1 MQDLEE
7 FLVSLVVGRRD
18 LPKKFASV
26 YEQLRSCG
34 AIAKDSALHRLSPAF
49 IIARIHKNKGGVFA
63 HNIASPKAKGLRL
76 GRGRNGASTLAN
88 GDIALLLIR
97 SKDPRIIKV
106 LNRHSTPAS
115 RLVCL
120 AQKKGKIIGIDCKSL
135 ESISLPFSQKSLRA
149 LPKHCVLAYQ
159 GTEITKILGSLLD
172 PSIDEHIILDKY
184 NFASD
189 FSQQAKEF
197 AKSFGVVDVGY
208 YTDRVDLCDKPFIT
222 IDPSDAKDHDDA
234 VFWEQDSHTLYIA
247 IADVSEYV
255 APNTEL
261 DMQARSRCFSLYFP
275 HICYPML
282 PNTLSQSLC
291 SLRANEPKLALVWEI
306 VLHKRTKLPRSAR
319 LYEAVITPR
328 ANISYEQAQGILD
341 SSGESELAWLRDL
354 YSNTQKLKAKRLE
367 SGYDFMS
374 VDRAMRLDTQGAIES
389 IHIHTAC
396 PSHSLIEESMLLANI
411 LSAQV
416 LADLCEEGG
425 IYRAHEPPSDERIYA
440 LLSQAKELGYTI
452 PKGDFH
458 AQIQALQKDALKR
471 GENARE
477 QLDTLIIKSQK
488 EARYTDKRE
497 AHFGLG
503 FAAYTHFTS
512 PIRRYSDLIAH
523 RLLKT
528 LMRDFPK
535 RTITL
540 QSGVSLASKTRKQIA
555 YILESSGAII
565 PLLNE
570 KERQIARAEAEFK
583 DRKYTRL
590 ASGLVGECVGVR
602 VVDERYPALGV
613 ICAGDF
619 NVGDSAL
626 LKKHRLSPSALLV
639 LRDKS
644 GISSPRLCDRQPSLI
659 SARGSKTSEAVQGE
673 AEAGFFSKNPDF
685 SSQILE
691 SQSGFTKSAQAL
703 ESTFSH
709 CGQEIQKMDSKK
721 NVDCH
726 ADKSARND
734 NKNAICEKVDSSKQ
748 AHFLSSRALRQQSV
762 AIHTHNAQN
771 TSLEST
777 FDNPNAKT
785 QKVDS
790 RKNARKNAQSIE
802 SSNAK
807 KNPALLQGA
816 RVVITQA
823 PCELMRD
830 ELYTAVIERVDL
842 IAAKIYVQ
850 IP

>member
-135 ESISLPFSQKSLRA
+135 ESIPLPFSQKSLRA

-172 PSIDEHIILDKY
+172 PRIDEHIILDKY

-197 AKSFGVVDVGY
+197 AKSFGIVDVGY

-396 PSHSLIEESMLLANI
+396 PSHSLIEEAMLLANI

-540 QSGVSLASKTRKQIA
+540 QRGVSLASKTRKQIA

-626 LKKHRLSPSALLV
+626 LKKHRLSPSGIPCFKATADPKSSSAL
-639 LRDKS
+639 KS
-644 GISSPRLCDRQPSLI
+644 IKSP
-659 SARGSKTSEAVQGE
+659 TSNTAI
-673 AEAGFFSKNPDF
+673 PR
-685 SSQILE
+685 ILE
-691 SQSGFTKSAQAL
+691 EEKHALCEKLAAIDKQAQAL
-703 ESTFSH
+703 ESTFLN
-709 CGQEIQKMDSKK
+709 CGQEIQKMDSRE

-726 ADKSARND
+726 ADKSAHND

-762 AIHTHNAQN
+762 AIHTHNAQD

>member
-135 ESISLPFSQKSLRA
+135 ESITLPFSQKSLRA

-197 AKSFGVVDVGY
+197 AKSFGIVDVGY

-341 SSGESELAWLRDL
+341 SSGEGELAWLRDL
-354 YSNTQKLKAKRLE
+354 YGNTQKLKAKRLE

-374 VDRAMRLDTQGAIES
+374 VDRTMRLDTQGAIES

-590 ASGLVGECVGVR
+590 ASGLVGERVGVR

-613 ICAGDF
+613 ICA
-619 NVGDSAL
+619 
-626 LKKHRLSPSALLV
+626 
-639 LRDKS
+639 
-644 GISSPRLCDRQPSLI
+644 
-659 SARGSKTSEAVQGE
+659 SEAKQVSLE
-673 AEAGFFSKNPDF
+673 
-685 SSQILE
+685 ILE
-691 SQSGFTKSAQAL
+691 SQSGFTKQAQAL
-703 ESTFSH
+703 ESTFLN
-709 CGQEIQKMDSKK
+709 CGQEIQKMDSKE

-726 ADKSARND
+726 ADKSAHND

-748 AHFLSSRALRQQSV
+748 THFLSSRALRQQSV
-762 AIHTHNAQN
+762 AIHTHNAQDTN
-771 TSLEST
+771 LEST

>member
-135 ESISLPFSQKSLRA
+135 ESITLPFSQKSLRA
-149 LPKHCVLAYQ
+149 LPKHCVLVYQ

-189 FSQQAKEF
+189 FSQQAKDF
-197 AKSFGVVDVGY
+197 AKSFGIVDVGY

-374 VDRAMRLDTQGAIES
+374 VDRTMRLDTQGAIES

-440 LLSQAKELGYTI
+440 LFSQAKELGYTI

-555 YILESSGAII
+555 YILESSGAVI

-613 ICAGDF
+613 ICAGDSVLGNHSRDF
-619 NVGDSAL
+619 MDF
-626 LKKHRLSPSALLV
+626 LKKHRLSPSGIPCFKATADPKSSSAL
-639 LRDKS
+639 KS
-644 GISSPRLCDRQPSLI
+644 IKSP
-659 SARGSKTSEAVQGE
+659 TSNTAI
-673 AEAGFFSKNPDF
+673 PR
-685 SSQILE
+685 ILE
-691 SQSGFTKSAQAL
+691 EEKHALCEKLAAIDKQAQAL
-703 ESTFSH
+703 ESTFLN
-709 CGQEIQKMDSKK
+709 CGQEIQKMDSRE

-726 ADKSARND
+726 ADKSAHND

-790 RKNARKNAQSIE
+790 RKNARKNAQSVE

>member
-135 ESISLPFSQKSLRA
+135 ESITLPFSQKSLRA
-149 LPKHCVLAYQ
+149 LPKHCVLVYQ

-189 FSQQAKEF
+189 FSQQAKDF
-197 AKSFGVVDVGY
+197 AKSFGIVDVGY

-234 VFWEQDSHTLYIA
+234 VFWEQDSHTLYVA

-374 VDRAMRLDTQGAIES
+374 VDRTMRLDTQGAIES

-440 LLSQAKELGYTI
+440 LFSQAKELGYTI

-590 ASGLVGECVGVR
+590 ASGLVGECVRVR

-613 ICAGDF
+613 ICA
-619 NVGDSAL
+619 
-626 LKKHRLSPSALLV
+626 
-639 LRDKS
+639 
-644 GISSPRLCDRQPSLI
+644 
-659 SARGSKTSEAVQGE
+659 SEAKQVSLE
-673 AEAGFFSKNPDF
+673 
-685 SSQILE
+685 ILE
-691 SQSGFTKSAQAL
+691 SQSGFTKQAQAL
-703 ESTFSH
+703 ESTFLN
-709 CGQEIQKMDSKK
+709 CGQEIQKMDSKE

-790 RKNARKNAQSIE
+790 RKNAQSIE

-823 PCELMRD
+823 PCELMHD

>member
-135 ESISLPFSQKSLRA
+135 ESIPLPFSQKSLRA

-197 AKSFGVVDVGY
+197 AKSFGIVDVGY
-208 YTDRVDLCDKPFIT
+208 YADRVDLCDKPFIT

-374 VDRAMRLDTQGAIES
+374 VDRTMRLDTQGAIES

-440 LLSQAKELGYTI
+440 LFSQAKELGYTI

-570 KERQIARAEAEFK
+570 KERQIARAEVEFK

-626 LKKHRLSPSALLV
+626 LKKHRLSPSDIPCFKATAHPKSSSAL
-639 LRDKS
+639 KS
-644 GISSPRLCDRQPSLI
+644 IKSP
-659 SARGSKTSEAVQGE
+659 TSNTAI
-673 AEAGFFSKNPDF
+673 PR
-685 SSQILE
+685 ILE
-691 SQSGFTKSAQAL
+691 EEKHALCEKLAVIDKQAQAL
-703 ESTFSH
+703 ESTFLN
-709 CGQEIQKMDSKK
+709 CGQEIQKMDSKE

-762 AIHTHNAQN
+762 AIHTHNAQD

>member
-1 MQDLEE
+1 MDLEE

-76 GRGRNGASTLAN
+76 GRGRNGASTLAD

-135 ESISLPFSQKSLRA
+135 ESITLPFSQKSLRA

-197 AKSFGVVDVGY
+197 AKSFGIVDVGY

-396 PSHSLIEESMLLANI
+396 PSHSLIEEAMLLANI

-613 ICAGDF
+613 ICA
-619 NVGDSAL
+619 
-626 LKKHRLSPSALLV
+626 
-639 LRDKS
+639 
-644 GISSPRLCDRQPSLI
+644 
-659 SARGSKTSEAVQGE
+659 SEAKQVSLE
-673 AEAGFFSKNPDF
+673 
-685 SSQILE
+685 ILE
-691 SQSGFTKSAQAL
+691 SQSGFTKQAQAL
-703 ESTFSH
+703 ESTFLN
-709 CGQEIQKMDSKK
+709 CGQEIQKMDSKE

-726 ADKSARND
+726 ADKSAHND

-748 AHFLSSRALRQQSV
+748 THFLSSRALRQQSV
-762 AIHTHNAQN
+762 AIHTHNAQDTN
-771 TSLEST
+771 LEST

>member
-34 AIAKDSALHRLSPAF
+34 AIAKDSALHRLFPAF

-149 LPKHCVLAYQ
+149 LPKHCVLVYQ

-197 AKSFGVVDVGY
+197 AKSFGIVDVGY

-341 SSGESELAWLRDL
+341 SSGESELTWLRDL

-374 VDRAMRLDTQGAIES
+374 VDRTMRLDPQGAIES

-396 PSHSLIEESMLLANI
+396 PSHSLIEEAMLLANI

-440 LLSQAKELGYTI
+440 LFSQAKELGYTI

-613 ICAGDF
+613 ICAGDSVLGNHSRDF
-619 NVGDSAL
+619 MDFKATADPKSSSAL
-626 LKKHRLSPSALLV
+626 KSIKSPTSNTA
-639 LRDKS
+639 
-644 GISSPRLCDRQPSLI
+644 IPR
-659 SARGSKTSEAVQGE
+659 
-673 AEAGFFSKNPDF
+673 
-685 SSQILE
+685 ILE
-691 SQSGFTKSAQAL
+691 EEKHALCEKLAAIDKQAQAL
-703 ESTFSH
+703 ESTFLN
-709 CGQEIQKMDSKK
+709 CGQEIQKMDSRE

-726 ADKSARND
+726 ADKSAHND

-790 RKNARKNAQSIE
+790 RKNARKNAQSVE

>member
-135 ESISLPFSQKSLRA
+135 ESIPLPFSQKSLRA

-197 AKSFGVVDVGY
+197 AKSFGIVDVGY

-374 VDRAMRLDTQGAIES
+374 VDRTMRLDTQGAIES

-440 LLSQAKELGYTI
+440 LFSQAKELGYTI

-626 LKKHRLSPSALLV
+626 LKKHRLSPSGIPCFKATADPKSSSAL
-639 LRDKS
+639 KS
-644 GISSPRLCDRQPSLI
+644 IKSP
-659 SARGSKTSEAVQGE
+659 TSNTAI
-673 AEAGFFSKNPDF
+673 PR
-685 SSQILE
+685 ILE
-691 SQSGFTKSAQAL
+691 EEKHALCEKLAVIDKQAQAL
-703 ESTFSH
+703 ESTFLN
-709 CGQEIQKMDSKK
+709 CGQEIQKMDSRE

-726 ADKSARND
+726 ADKSAHND

-762 AIHTHNAQN
+762 AIHTHNAQDTN
-771 TSLEST
+771 LEST
-777 FDNPNAKT
+777 FDNPNATT

>member
-135 ESISLPFSQKSLRA
+135 ESITLPFSQKSLRA
-149 LPKHCVLAYQ
+149 LPKHCVLVYQ

-189 FSQQAKEF
+189 FSQQAKDF
-197 AKSFGVVDVGY
+197 AKSFGIVDVGY

-234 VFWEQDSHTLYIA
+234 VFWEQDSHTLYVA

-374 VDRAMRLDTQGAIES
+374 VDRTMRLDTQGAIES

-440 LLSQAKELGYTI
+440 LFSQAKELGYTI

-590 ASGLVGECVGVR
+590 ASGLVGECVRVR

-613 ICAGDF
+613 ICA
-619 NVGDSAL
+619 
-626 LKKHRLSPSALLV
+626 
-639 LRDKS
+639 
-644 GISSPRLCDRQPSLI
+644 
-659 SARGSKTSEAVQGE
+659 SEAKQVSLE
-673 AEAGFFSKNPDF
+673 
-685 SSQILE
+685 ILE
-691 SQSGFTKSAQAL
+691 SQSGFTKQAQAL
-703 ESTFSH
+703 ESTFLN
-709 CGQEIQKMDSKK
+709 CGQEIQKMDSKE

-823 PCELMRD
+823 PCELMHD

>member
-197 AKSFGVVDVGY
+197 AKSFGIVDVGY

-341 SSGESELAWLRDL
+341 SSGEGELAWLRDL

-440 LLSQAKELGYTI
+440 LFSQAKELGYTI

-540 QSGVSLASKTRKQIA
+540 QRGVSLASKTRKQIA

-590 ASGLVGECVGVR
+590 ASGLVGERVGVR

-626 LKKHRLSPSALLV
+626 LKKHRLSPSGIPCFKATADPKSSSAL
-639 LRDKS
+639 KS
-644 GISSPRLCDRQPSLI
+644 IKSP
-659 SARGSKTSEAVQGE
+659 TSNTAI
-673 AEAGFFSKNPDF
+673 PR
-685 SSQILE
+685 ILE
-691 SQSGFTKSAQAL
+691 EEKHALCEKLAAIDKQAQAL
-703 ESTFSH
+703 ESTFLN
-709 CGQEIQKMDSKK
+709 CGQEIQKMDSRE

-726 ADKSARND
+726 ADKSAHND

-762 AIHTHNAQN
+762 AIHTHNAQD